1 MADRRRTCYSPAS
14 MPLSL
19 QSVMKQKLVAAL
31 LALVLLAG
39 CGATGTQFKPELNK
53 PDGNRALLYVYRPDT
68 IIGVGNA
75 DVPFI
80 HLDGQRLARIRIG
93 GYLAIP
99 VSTGR
104 HKLTTTE
111 SLLGKD
117 TGKVRGETTFAAPA
131 GSTVSLRYTEGFKRI
146 TPIALPTGIFVEST
160 GEYRFEYVPEAEAVI
175 EMAKTK
181 ALEPDGIT
189 Q

>member
-1 MADRRRTCYSPAS
+1 
-14 MPLSL
+14 
-19 QSVMKQKLVAAL
+19 MKEKLVAAL
-31 LALVLLAG
+31 LALSLAG

-68 IIGVGNA
+68 IVGVGNA

-80 HLDGQRLARIRIG
+80 HLDGQRLTRIRIG

-104 HKLTTTE
+104 HKLITTE

-117 TGKVRGETTFAAPA
+117 TGRGRGETTFTAPA
-131 GSTVSLRYTEGFKRI
+131 GSTVYLRYTEGFKRV
-146 TPIALPTGIFVEST
+146 TPIALPAGIFVEST
-160 GEYRFEYVPEAEAVI
+160 GEYRFEYVPEAEALVEI
-175 EMAKTK
+175 SKTK
-181 ALEPDGIT
+181 ALESDGMT

>member
-1 MADRRRTCYSPAS
+1 MQPIMREKRFA
-14 MPLSL
+14 PLA
-19 QSVMKQKLVAAL
+19 V
-31 LALVLLAG
+31 LVLLAG
-39 CGATGTQFKPELNK
+39 CGATGTEFKPELNK
-53 PDGNRALLYVYRPDT
+53 PDGNHALLYVYRPDT

-99 VSTGR
+99 ASTGR

-117 TGKVRGETTFAAPA
+117 TGKVRGQTTVAAPA
-131 GSTVSLRYTEGFKRI
+131 GATVYLRYTEGFKRI
-146 TPIALPTGIFVEST
+146 TPIALPAGVFVETT
-160 GEYRFEYVPEAEAVI
+160 GEYRFEFVPAAEAAL

-181 ALEPDGIT
+181 ALEPEGT
-189 Q
+189 AQ